1 MDACKLEVD
10 MTEAIFTLGIFA
22 VPILTVAVVEQR
34 KIEKERKKREQELLL
49 DYKIAMACERAVE
62 ADRLAWKNCVKQSLA
77 NWKPIKF
84 ADDAPA
90 RTARKWGRHAH

>member
-1 MDACKLEVD
+1 

-22 VPILTVAVVEQR
+22 LPILTAAVVEQR
-34 KIEKERKKREQELLL
+34 KAEKQRKKREQELLL

>member
-1 MDACKLEVD
+1 

-22 VPILTVAVVEQR
+22 LPILTAAVVEQR
-34 KIEKERKKREQELLL
+34 KAEKQRKKREGELLREQL
-49 DYKIAMACERAVE
+49 TALACERAVE
-62 ADRLAWKNCVKQSLA
+62 ADRIAWKNQIKQSLA